1 MQNEIDLACIKDELC
16 KITAKQLN
24 IEEDTVNENSAFLED
39 LGADSLDI
47 VELLAEIEIK
57 YAGYL
62 ARQRKEVERQR
73 RLEDYRLPKDIDY
86 KSIKG
91 LRLEAIQK
99 LSNVR
104 PLTIGQASRIS
115 GVSPADISVLM
126 IYLGIV

>member
-57 YAGYL
+57 YGIYVPD
-62 ARQRKEVERQR
+62 E
-73 RLEDYRLPKDIDY
+73 
-86 KSIKG
+86 SI
-91 LRLEAIQK
+91 
-99 LSNVR
+99 
-104 PLTIGQASRIS
+104 
-115 GVSPADISVLM
+115 ADIKTISDAADYVFAA
-126 IYLGIV
+126 VAEKC